1 MDLKQGD
8 DAVKGRKANLG
19 NVIPMRGDMESRTVP
34 DAPEFMSDEARRV
47 WDELAGVLVSKG
59 RLEPEYT
66 YQFAAYCEAV
76 AAFIET
82 TACIAMEGRYFET
95 KTRNGRQQKKTASWG
110 QQQEAIATMGRLSAL
125 FGLSPV
131 DAARLKV
138 TGQGDLFKV
147 MMDQLR
153 NGTD

>member
-1 MDLKQGD
+1 M
-8 DAVKGRKANLG
+8 KGAKPNLQ
-19 NVIPMRGDMESRTVP
+19 NVIPMKGDMQSRPVP
-34 DAPEFMSDEARRV
+34 DAPEFMSDTARKV
-47 WDELAGVLVSKG
+47 WEELAGVLVGKG
-59 RLEPEYT
+59 RLEPQFV

-82 TACIAMEGRYFET
+82 TACIQVEGRFFET
-95 KTRNGRQQKKTASWG
+95 QTRNGRQQKKTASWG

-131 DAARLKV
+131 DEARLKV
-138 TGQGDLFKV
+138 TGQGDLFSDL
-147 MMDQLR
+147 MAQLK